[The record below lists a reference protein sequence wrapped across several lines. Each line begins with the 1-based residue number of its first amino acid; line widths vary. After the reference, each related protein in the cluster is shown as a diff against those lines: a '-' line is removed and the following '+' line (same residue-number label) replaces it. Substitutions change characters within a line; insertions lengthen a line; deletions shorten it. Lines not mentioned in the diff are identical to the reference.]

1 MAEQALKDP
10 YNLQF
15 MTLESAYREKEL
27 EQGLMDHLQK
37 FLVELGEGFA
47 FMGRQYPIEV
57 EGEDHLI
64 DCKIPRLGNTL
75 SSFFLRH

>member
-1 MAEQALKDP
+1 MAEQVLKDP

-57 EGEDHLI
+57 EKEDHLKERI
-64 DCKIPRLGNTL
+64 
-75 SSFFLRH
+75 FLA